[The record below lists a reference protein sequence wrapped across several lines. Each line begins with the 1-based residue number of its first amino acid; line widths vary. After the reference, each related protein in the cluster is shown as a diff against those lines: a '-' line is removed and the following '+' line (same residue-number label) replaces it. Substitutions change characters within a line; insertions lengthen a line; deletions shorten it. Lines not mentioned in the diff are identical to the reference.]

1 MQGLVKH
8 QSSRWFESSL
18 NNAVLVCY
26 SISTAG
32 ASQSKA
38 TVSPGA
44 KMKCWQLKFPHT
56 LICFRLCHRLCV
68 SHQVM
73 FTLHVNDVNFIL
85 GPEGGGDGVTDEK
98 VAKPVSAV

>member
-26 SISTAG
+26 SISRAG

-44 KMKCWQLKFPHT
+44 KMKCWQLKFPQT
-56 LICFRLCHRLCV
+56 ADMFQIV
-68 SHQVM
+68 SQIMRV
-73 FTLHVNDVNFIL
+73 TSGHVHI
-85 GPEGGGDGVTDEK
+85 TR
-98 VAKPVSAV
+98 